1 METLN
6 ALGRLNQVPLDM
18 TLEGLRSI
26 GQTQQTDQI
35 GLQELMRK
43 QQFEQSMDP
52 MRMQQQQTLNN
63 QGLANLAKTTRE
75 NRENDYTSKA
85 RMDAELHKAYASAS
99 EADVKGAMARFQQLA
114 SSMDPRER
122 QIGITG
128 LQSSKDWLMQ
138 KETNDRHLEGIR
150 LQGANQL
157 AVQKEANK
165 GRVELKGMA
174 GAGGGKKDVDWKNP
188 EAAYGALMKE
198 AVKLELAGNDEA
210 ALPFRKLAAQQLEV
224 MREKWLSKG
233 VPEGTIDPS
242 KAGGKERP
250 TVPTAPRADVS
261 RPPTKEQAAKEAPKG
276 PTQADLEFTAK
287 KHGLTVEQVKAKL
300 GIK

>member
-1 METLN
+1 MAEFDSLN
-6 ALGRLNQVPLDM
+6 AMAGMGKVPIDM
-18 TLEGLRSI
+18 TLEGLQAFQR
-26 GQTQQTDQI
+26 QRQADDI

-43 QQFEQSMDP
+43 QAQARAMDP
-52 MRMQQQQTLNN
+52 MLVQQQQTANN

-75 NRENDYTSKA
+75 NTEADYTSKA

-114 SSMDPRER
+114 SSTNPRER

-138 KETNDRHLEGIR
+138 KETNDRHLEGVR
-150 LQGANQL
+150 LQGANAL
-157 AVQKEANK
+157 AVARENNK
-165 GRVELKGMA
+165 GRIELKGMA
-174 GAGGGKKDVDWKNP
+174 GAGGKGTGFNP
-188 EAAYGALMKE
+188 KTPEHLYAYYMNLAFSDPDPAKQEQARALANE
-198 AVKLELAGNDEA
+198 QLA
-210 ALPFRKLAAQQLEV
+210 V
-224 MREKWLSKG
+224 MREKWATKG

-250 TVPTAPRADVS
+250 TVPTVPKVDVS

>member
-26 GQTQQTDQI
+26 GQTQQADQI
-35 GLQELMRK
+35 GLQEMLRK
-43 QQFEQSMDP
+43 QQFEQQADP
-52 MRMQQQQTLNN
+52 MRLQQMGTENGR
-63 QGLANLAKTTRE
+63 GLQALAKAKRE
-75 NRENDYTSKA
+75 NVEADYTSKA
-85 RMDAELHKAYASAS
+85 RMDAELHKAFAESS
-99 EADVKGAMARFQQLA
+99 GADVKRAMDRFQQMA
-114 SSMDPRER
+114 MDPNP
-122 QIGITG
+122 QIRKIGVTG
-128 LQSSKDWLMQ
+128 LQSSKDWLMA

-150 LQGANQL
+150 EQGKTARYV
-157 AVQKEANK
+157 ADRAADTRVQVA
-165 GRVELKGMA
+165 GMK
-174 GAGGGKKDVDWKNP
+174 GAGGGGFNP
-188 EAAYGALMKE
+188 KTPEHLYAYYMNLAFNETDPAKQEQARALANE
-198 AVKLELAGNDEA
+198 
-210 ALPFRKLAAQQLEV
+210 QLTV
-224 MREKWLSKG
+224 MREKWATKG

-250 TVPTAPRADVS
+250 TVPTVPKADVS